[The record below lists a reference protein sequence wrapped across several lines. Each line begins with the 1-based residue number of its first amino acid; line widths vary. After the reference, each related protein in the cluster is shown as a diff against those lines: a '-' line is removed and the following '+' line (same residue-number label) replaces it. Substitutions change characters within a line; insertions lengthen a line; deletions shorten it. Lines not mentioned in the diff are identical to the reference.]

1 MLAISLYCNSE
12 AIMSRAYSNIYNGKS
27 RHISIW
33 HEYIQE
39 LITNGVIII
48 VNMKSMNNLAN
59 LLIKGLFRDMV
70 RKKPS
75 RIGLK
80 PVIKD
85 TDSKNPTLN

>member
-1 MLAISLYCNSE
+1 
-12 AIMSRAYSNIYNGKS
+12 
-27 RHISIW
+27 
-33 HEYIQE
+33 
-39 LITNGVIII
+39 
-48 VNMKSMNNLAN
+48 MKSMNNLAN

>member
-27 RHISIW
+27 RYISIW

-59 LLIKGLFRDMV
+59 LLIKGLFKDMV
-70 RKKPS
+70 RKK
-75 RIGLK
+75 L
-80 PVIKD
+80 VE
-85 TDSKNPTLN
+85 

>member
-59 LLIKGLFRDMV
+59 LLIKGQFRDMV

-85 TDSKNPTLN
+85 TDSKNSTLN

>member
-1 MLAISLYCNSE
+1 
-12 AIMSRAYSNIYNGKS
+12 
-27 RHISIW
+27 
-33 HEYIQE
+33 
-39 LITNGVIII
+39 
-48 VNMKSMNNLAN
+48 MKSMNNLAN

-85 TDSKNPTLN
+85 TDSKNSTLN